1 MKESGILRDYPGFEA
16 GHLSFGRRI
25 RTSTN
30 RTHGRRHVQAR
41 GQARRGWKTMD
52 RTSIDEGFDVGC
64 MKLCEAVVQ
73 TSRHEDNGANS
84 FKDLALGPLP
94 LVSGFM
100 FL

>member
-1 MKESGILRDYPGFEA
+1 VTTRDSRLVICPLVAEFELRQIGDMEDGMSKLA
-16 GHLSFGRRI
+16 GRLG
-25 RTSTN
+25 
-30 RTHGRRHVQAR
+30 G
-41 GQARRGWKTMD
+41 GWKTMD